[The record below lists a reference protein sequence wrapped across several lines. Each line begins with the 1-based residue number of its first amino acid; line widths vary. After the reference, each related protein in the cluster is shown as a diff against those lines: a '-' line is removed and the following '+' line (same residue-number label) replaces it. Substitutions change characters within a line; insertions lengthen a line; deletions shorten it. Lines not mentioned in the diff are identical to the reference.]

1 MNKRWI
7 AVAIVLMAG
16 GYWGSAHLSKPKASL
31 PTLTAQLGQIEKQAI
46 AVGQIVPAHSVSI
59 KSQIEGIVGEIFHH
73 VGAHVN
79 AGTPLIKIT
88 PNPTPQALT
97 EATTMLMQSEAS
109 LESAK
114 QNVTNLERL
123 VKQNIIPKNYGDYIQ
138 AQADLKS
145 KLADVVQKR
154 QNLELIRSGEASIGD
169 AKLTSTLTAPIDGTI
184 LNLKVEV
191 GEPIISTA
199 SSQAATELMSIADM
213 KNMIFKGSVSE
224 HDAAQLAVG
233 MPVTVIL
240 APFPTL
246 NIEGVLSKVAV
257 QSEKL
262 NNTSSSNN
270 TGFDNGFEVEISQL
284 NFPEDITLRSGFSA
298 TAHIILEKVENVVT
312 VPERALRFQGNQAEV
327 LIADDSEYGFTAQ
340 PVTLGLSDGI
350 NVQIISGLENQ
361 QTIVDNSMLDHSY
374 AN

>member
-1 MNKRWI
+1 MKKRWI
-7 AVAIVLMAG
+7 AAAMVFIAG
-16 GYWGSAHLSKPKASL
+16 GYWVSANFSQPNASL
-31 PTLTAQLGQIEKQAI
+31 PTLTAQLGQIEQQAI

-59 KSQIEGIVGEIFHH
+59 KSQIEGIVGEIFHP
-73 VGAHVN
+73 VGKHIN

-114 QNVTNLERL
+114 QNVANLERL
-123 VKQNIIPKNYGDYIQ
+123 VKQNIIPSNYGDYVQ

-145 KLADVVQKR
+145 KMADVVQKR

-169 AKLTSTLTAPIDGTI
+169 ARLTSTLTAPIDGTI
-184 LNLKVEV
+184 LNIKVEV

-199 SSQAATELMSIADM
+199 SSQAATELMTIADM
-213 KNMIFKGSVSE
+213 NNMIFKGSVSE
-224 HDAAQLAVG
+224 HDAAQLMLG
-233 MPVTVIL
+233 MPVSVVL

-246 NIEGVLSKVAV
+246 TIEGVLTKVAV

-262 NNTSSSNN
+262 NNPNSTNS

-284 NFPEDITLRSGFSA
+284 SFPESLILRSGFSA
-298 TAHIILEKVENVVT
+298 TAHITLEKVTNVVMI
-312 VPERALRFQGNQAEV
+312 PERALRFQGDQAEV
-327 LIADDSEYGFTAQ
+327 LIADDSELGFTAH

-350 NVQIISGLENQ
+350 NVQIIAGLENQ
-361 QTIVDNSMLDHSY
+361 QTIVDNSMLGHSY
-374 AN
+374 GN

>member
-16 GYWGSAHLSKPKASL
+16 GYWGSAHLPKPKASL
-31 PTLTAQLGQIEKQAI
+31 PILTAQLGQIEKQAI

-361 QTIVDNSMLDHSY
+361 QTIVDNSMLGHSY

>member
-327 LIADDSEYGFTAQ
+327 LIADDSEHGFTAQ

-361 QTIVDNSMLDHSY
+361 QTIVDNSMLGHSY
-374 AN
+374 AK

>member
-16 GYWGSAHLSKPKASL
+16 GYWGSAHLPKTKASL

-270 TGFDNGFEVEISQL
+270 TGFDNGFEVEVSQL

-361 QTIVDNSMLDHSY
+361 QTIVDNSMLGHSY

>member
-1 MNKRWI
+1 M
-7 AVAIVLMAG
+7 
-16 GYWGSAHLSKPKASL
+16 
-31 PTLTAQLGQIEKQAI
+31 
-46 AVGQIVPAHSVSI
+46 GQIVPAHSVSI

-270 TGFDNGFEVEISQL
+270 MGFDNGFEVEISQL

-327 LIADDSEYGFTAQ
+327 LIADDSEHGFTAQ

-361 QTIVDNSMLDHSY
+361 QTIIDNSMLGHSY

>member
-1 MNKRWI
+1 MKKRWI
-7 AVAIVLMAG
+7 AVGIVLIG
-16 GYWGSAHLSKPKASL
+16 SGYWVNSHFSQPKASL
-31 PTLTAQLGQIEKQAI
+31 PTLTAQLGQIEKQAV
-46 AVGQIVPAHSVSI
+46 AVGKIVPAHSVSV
-59 KSQIEGIVGEIFHH
+59 KSQIEGIVGEVFHQVGEH
-73 VGAHVN
+73 VT
-79 AGTPLIKIT
+79 AGTPLIKIN

-114 QNVTNLERL
+114 QNVANLERL
-123 VKQNIIPKNYGDYIQ
+123 VQQNIIPKNYGDYVQ

-145 KLADVVQKR
+145 KMADMVQKR

-184 LNLKVEV
+184 LNLNVEV

-199 SSQAATELMSIADM
+199 SSQAATELMTIADM
-213 KNMIFKGSVSE
+213 NNMIFKGSVSE

-233 MPVTVIL
+233 MPVTVVL
-240 APFPTL
+240 APFPTI
-246 NIEGVLSKVAV
+246 NIDGVLSKVAV

-262 NNTSSSNN
+262 NNPNSTNS

-284 NFPEDITLRSGFSA
+284 SFPDTITLRSGFSA
-298 TAHIILEKVENVVT
+298 TAHIILEKVDDVVT
-312 VPERALRFQGNQAEV
+312 IPERALRFQGNQAEV
-327 LIADDSEYGFTAQ
+327 LMADDSEHGFTAQ
-340 PVTLGLSDGI
+340 PITLGLSDGI

-361 QTIVDNSMLDHSY
+361 QTIVDNSMLGHSY

>member
-1 MNKRWI
+1 MKKRWI
-7 AVAIVLMAG
+7 AVGIVLIG
-16 GYWGSAHLSKPKASL
+16 SGYWVNSHFSQPKEPL
-31 PTLTAQLGQIEKQAI
+31 PTLTAQLGQIEKQAV
-46 AVGQIVPAHSVSI
+46 AVGKIVPAHSVSV
-59 KSQIEGIVGEIFHH
+59 KSQIEGIVGEVFHQ
-73 VGAHVN
+73 VGEHIT
-79 AGTPLIKIT
+79 AGTPLIKIN

-114 QNVTNLERL
+114 QNVANLERL
-123 VKQNIIPKNYGDYIQ
+123 VQQNIIPKNYGDYVQ
-138 AQADLKS
+138 AKADLKS

-184 LNLKVEV
+184 LNLNVEV

-199 SSQAATELMSIADM
+199 SSQAATELMTIADM
-213 KNMIFKGSVSE
+213 NNMIFKGSVSE

-233 MPVTVIL
+233 MPVTVVL
-240 APFPTL
+240 APFPTI
-246 NIEGVLSKVAV
+246 NIDGVLSKVAV

-262 NNTSSSNN
+262 NNPSSTNS

-284 NFPEDITLRSGFSA
+284 SFPDTITLRSGFSA
-298 TAHIILEKVENVVT
+298 TAHIILEKVDDVVT
-312 VPERALRFQGNQAEV
+312 IPERALRFQGNQAEV
-327 LIADDSEYGFTAQ
+327 LIADDSELGFTAH

-361 QTIVDNSMLDHSY
+361 QTIVDNSMLGHSY

>member
-327 LIADDSEYGFTAQ
+327 LIADDSEHGFTAQ

-361 QTIVDNSMLDHSY
+361 QTIVDNSMLGHSY

>member
-145 KLADVVQKR
+145 KLADVVQKL

-327 LIADDSEYGFTAQ
+327 LIADDSEHGFTAQ

-361 QTIVDNSMLDHSY
+361 QTIVDNSMLGHSY

>member
-16 GYWGSAHLSKPKASL
+16 GYWGSAHLPKTKASL

-270 TGFDNGFEVEISQL
+270 TGFDNGFEVEVSQL

-350 NVQIISGLENQ
+350 DVQIISGLENQ
-361 QTIVDNSMLDHSY
+361 QTIVDNSMLGHSY

>member
-327 LIADDSEYGFTAQ
+327 LIADDSEHGFTAQ

-361 QTIVDNSMLDHSY
+361 QTIIDNSMLGHSY

>member
-31 PTLTAQLGQIEKQAI
+31 PTLTAQLGQIEKHAI

-361 QTIVDNSMLDHSY
+361 QTIIDNSMLGHSY

>member
-145 KLADVVQKR
+145 KLAEVVQKR

-233 MPVTVIL
+233 MPVAVVL

-262 NNTSSSNN
+262 NNPSSTDS

-284 NFPEDITLRSGFSA
+284 SFPDNITLRSGFSA

-312 VPERALRFQGNQAEV
+312 VPERALRFQGNQTEV
-327 LIADDSEYGFTAQ
+327 LIADSSENGFTAQ

-361 QTIVDNSMLDHSY
+361 QTIVDNSMLGHSY
-374 AN
+374 AK

>member
-73 VGAHVN
+73 IGAHVN

-123 VKQNIIPKNYGDYIQ
+123 VKQNIIPRNYGDYIQ

-361 QTIVDNSMLDHSY
+361 QTIVDNSMLGHSY
-374 AN
+374 AK

>member
-31 PTLTAQLGQIEKQAI
+31 PILTAQLGQIEKQAI

-361 QTIVDNSMLDHSY
+361 QTIVDNSMLGHSY

>member
-312 VPERALRFQGNQAEV
+312 VPERALCFQGNQAEV

-361 QTIVDNSMLDHSY
+361 QTIVDNSMLGHSY

>member
-31 PTLTAQLGQIEKQAI
+31 PTLTVQLGQIEKQAI

-361 QTIVDNSMLDHSY
+361 QTIVDNSMLGHSY

>member
-361 QTIVDNSMLDHSY
+361 QTIIDNSMLGHSY

>member
-1 MNKRWI
+1 MKKRWI
-7 AVAIVLMAG
+7 ALSIVLIG
-16 GYWGSAHLSKPKASL
+16 SGYWVNSHFSQPKEPL
-31 PTLTAQLGQIEKQAI
+31 PTLTAQLGQIEKQAV
-46 AVGQIVPAHSVSI
+46 AVGKIVPAHSVSV
-59 KSQIEGIVGEIFHH
+59 KSQIEGIVGEVFHQ
-73 VGAHVN
+73 VGEHIT
-79 AGTPLIKIT
+79 AGTPLIKIN

-114 QNVTNLERL
+114 QNVANLERL
-123 VKQNIIPKNYGDYIQ
+123 VQQNIIPKNYGDYVQ

-184 LNLKVEV
+184 LNLNVEV

-199 SSQAATELMSIADM
+199 SSQAATELMTIADM
-213 KNMIFKGSVSE
+213 NNMIFKGSVSE

-233 MPVTVIL
+233 MPVTVVL
-240 APFPTL
+240 APFPTI
-246 NIEGVLSKVAV
+246 NIDGVLSKVAV

-262 NNTSSSNN
+262 NNPNSANS

-284 NFPEDITLRSGFSA
+284 SFPDTITLRSGFSA
-298 TAHIILEKVENVVT
+298 TAHIILEKVDDVVT
-312 VPERALRFQGNQAEV
+312 IPERALRFQGNQAEV
-327 LIADDSEYGFTAQ
+327 LIADDSELGFTAH

-350 NVQIISGLENQ
+350 NVQIIAGLENQ
-361 QTIVDNSMLDHSY
+361 QTIVDNSMLGHSY

>member
-1 MNKRWI
+1 MKKRWI
-7 AVAIVLMAG
+7 AVGIVLIG
-16 GYWGSAHLSKPKASL
+16 SGYWVNSHFSQPKASL
-31 PTLTAQLGQIEKQAI
+31 PTLTAQLGQIEKQAV
-46 AVGQIVPAHSVSI
+46 AVGKIVPAHSVSV
-59 KSQIEGIVGEIFHH
+59 KSQIEGIVGEVFHQVGEH
-73 VGAHVN
+73 VT

-114 QNVTNLERL
+114 QNVANLERL
-123 VKQNIIPKNYGDYIQ
+123 VQQNIIPKNYGDYVQ
-138 AQADLKS
+138 AQAELKS

-169 AKLTSTLTAPIDGTI
+169 AKLTSTLPAPIDGTI
-184 LNLKVEV
+184 LNLNVEV

-199 SSQAATELMSIADM
+199 SSQAATELMTIADM
-213 KNMIFKGSVSE
+213 NNMIFKGSVSE
-224 HDAAQLAVG
+224 HDAAQLAAG
-233 MPVTVIL
+233 MPVTVVL
-240 APFPTL
+240 APFPTI
-246 NIEGVLSKVAV
+246 NIDGVLSKVAV

-262 NNTSSSNN
+262 NNPSSTNS

-284 NFPEDITLRSGFSA
+284 SFPDTITLRSGFSA
-298 TAHIILEKVENVVT
+298 TAHIILEKVDDVVT
-312 VPERALRFQGNQAEV
+312 IPEHALRFQGNQAEV
-327 LIADDSEYGFTAQ
+327 LMADDSEHGFTAQ

-361 QTIVDNSMLDHSY
+361 QTIVDNSMLSHSY

>member
-73 VGAHVN
+73 IGAHVN

-361 QTIVDNSMLDHSY
+361 QTIIDNSMLGHSY

>member
-270 TGFDNGFEVEISQL
+270 TGFDNGFEVEVSQL

-327 LIADDSEYGFTAQ
+327 LIADDSEHGFTAQ

-361 QTIVDNSMLDHSY
+361 QTIVDNSMLGHSY

>member
-16 GYWGSAHLSKPKASL
+16 SYWGSAHLSKPKASL

-327 LIADDSEYGFTAQ
+327 LIADDSEHGFTAQ

-361 QTIVDNSMLDHSY
+361 QTIVDNSMLGHSY
-374 AN
+374 AK

>member
-31 PTLTAQLGQIEKQAI
+31 PILTAQLGQIEKQAI

-270 TGFDNGFEVEISQL
+270 MGFDNGFEVEISQL

-327 LIADDSEYGFTAQ
+327 LIADDSEHGFTAQ

-361 QTIVDNSMLDHSY
+361 QTIIDNSMLGHSY

>member
-31 PTLTAQLGQIEKQAI
+31 PILTAQLGQIEKQAI

-73 VGAHVN
+73 VGTHVN

-270 TGFDNGFEVEISQL
+270 MGFDNGFEVEISQL

-327 LIADDSEYGFTAQ
+327 LIADDSEHGFTAQ

-361 QTIVDNSMLDHSY
+361 QTIIDNSMLGHSY

>member
-361 QTIVDNSMLDHSY
+361 QTIVDNSMLGHSY

>member
-199 SSQAATELMSIADM
+199 SSQAATELISIADM

-361 QTIVDNSMLDHSY
+361 QTIVDNSMLGHSY

>member
-270 TGFDNGFEVEISQL
+270 TGVDNGFEVEISQL

-327 LIADDSEYGFTAQ
+327 LIADDSEHGFTAQ

-361 QTIVDNSMLDHSY
+361 QTIIDNSMLGHSY

>member
-7 AVAIVLMAG
+7 AFAIVLMAG

-327 LIADDSEYGFTAQ
+327 LIADDSEHGFTAQ

-361 QTIVDNSMLDHSY
+361 QTIVDNSMLGHSY

>member
-31 PTLTAQLGQIEKQAI
+31 PILTAQLGQIEKQAI

-327 LIADDSEYGFTAQ
+327 LIADDSEHGFTAQ
-340 PVTLGLSDGI
+340 LVTLGLSDGI

-361 QTIVDNSMLDHSY
+361 QTIVDNSMLGHSY

>member
-1 MNKRWI
+1 MKKRWI
-7 AVAIVLMAG
+7 AVGIVLIG
-16 GYWGSAHLSKPKASL
+16 SGYWVNSHFSQPKASL
-31 PTLTAQLGQIEKQAI
+31 PTLTAQLGQIEKQAV
-46 AVGQIVPAHSVSI
+46 AVGKIVPVHSVSV
-59 KSQIEGIVGEIFHH
+59 KSQIEGIVGEVFHQVGEH
-73 VGAHVN
+73 VT
-79 AGTPLIKIT
+79 AGTPLTKIN

-114 QNVTNLERL
+114 QNVANLERL
-123 VKQNIIPKNYGDYIQ
+123 VQQNIIPKNYGDYVQ

-145 KLADVVQKR
+145 KMADMVQKR

-184 LNLKVEV
+184 LNLNVEV

-199 SSQAATELMSIADM
+199 SSQAATELMTIADM
-213 KNMIFKGSVSE
+213 NNMIFKGSVSE

-233 MPVTVIL
+233 MPVTVVL
-240 APFPTL
+240 APFPTI
-246 NIEGVLSKVAV
+246 NIDGVLSKVAV

-262 NNTSSSNN
+262 NNPSSANS

-284 NFPEDITLRSGFSA
+284 SFPDTITLRSGFSA
-298 TAHIILEKVENVVT
+298 TAHIILEKVDDVVT
-312 VPERALRFQGNQAEV
+312 IPERALRFQGNQAEV
-327 LIADDSEYGFTAQ
+327 LIADDSEHGFTAQ

-361 QTIVDNSMLDHSY
+361 QTIVDNSMLGHSY